1 MLKCQKRKGVSMRDK
16 LGQELPETVE
26 EVKERLGDLK
36 VEYFTLVRAGAPVPE
51 VDAVRRR
58 AG

>member
-1 MLKCQKRKGVSMRDK
+1 MRDK